1 MASLVAALRCYR
13 RRARVAR
20 AAFAARL
27 GSAALRPDA
36 ATSARDLTGAFTF
49 TGGPLGATDVR
60 VFFWQ
65 CDPRPAPYA
74 GSRRARPA
82 A

>member
-65 CDPRPAPYA
+65 AIRVLAVCRVAAWRPGA
-74 GSRRARPA
+74 
-82 A
+82 